1 MKDIDYK
8 VHIVDRILYPMYKDL
23 EKEDALNRIDDN
35 PTHVRTVMQSFFDT
49 KSSARSYLKN
59 KYERFS
65 GYMFEH
71 MDKQEEPFQFL
82 FRATYDYR
90 PVQYPFGRR
99 LAIPT
104 MEKNPATGVNKLTL
118 RIAKDYILRSM
129 FG

>member
-1 MKDIDYK
+1 MNEIDYK
-8 VHIVDRILYPMYKDL
+8 VQIVDRILYPMWKDL
-23 EKEDALNRIDDN
+23 EKEDALNRIEDN

-49 KSSARSYLKN
+49 KRSARAYLKN

-65 GYMFEH
+65 GYMFEQ
-71 MDKQEEPFQFL
+71 MDKQEEPYKFL

-104 MEKNPATGVNKLTL
+104 MEKNPATGINELTL
-118 RIAKDYILRSM
+118 RIAKDYALRSI